1 MEDFRREYNTEKWC
15 APTCTLQCV
24 HQVGILD
31 NWRDP
36 QKMPTEIQGAP
47 KSGDSV
53 GEMLRA
59 E

>member
-1 MEDFRREYNTEKWC
+1 
-15 APTCTLQCV
+15 V

-36 QKMPTEIQGAP
+36 QKMPNETQGVR
-47 KSGDSV
+47 KSDESV

>member
-1 MEDFRREYNTEKWC
+1 
-15 APTCTLQCV
+15 V

-36 QKMPTEIQGAP
+36 QKMPSETQGSSTGKTKEP
-47 KSGDSV
+47 V
-53 GEMLRA
+53 GEMLRV

>member
-1 MEDFRREYNTEKWC
+1 
-15 APTCTLQCV
+15 V

-36 QKMPTEIQGAP
+36 QKMP
-47 KSGDSV
+47 
-53 GEMLRA
+53 GETPLAQTPAKTKEPVSQMLSA